1 MVQVQINCFRSL
13 KIAKSCDVTSPDNVT
28 DQFSE
33 LGREKPQDLPGD
45 VNDDAGDDRAG
56 ERVGLAVAGELR
68 KK

>member
-1 MVQVQINCFRSL
+1 MVSVQEE
-13 KIAKSCDVTSPDNVT
+13 CDVTSPDNVT

-33 LGREKPQDLPGD
+33 LGGEKPQDLPGD